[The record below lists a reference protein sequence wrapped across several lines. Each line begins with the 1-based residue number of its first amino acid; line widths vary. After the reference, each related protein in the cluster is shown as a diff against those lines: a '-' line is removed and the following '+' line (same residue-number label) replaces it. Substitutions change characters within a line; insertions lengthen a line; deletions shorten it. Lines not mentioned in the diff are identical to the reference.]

1 VQTLDIERSSQDLSE
16 EKESGIPS
24 MSQPSRAFLVVVGV
38 VSFLLHI
45 YYTPVPLSPYLI
57 SFLSARAAPR
67 PLYLRIEQAVLQ
79 LSLGK
84 LTGLGGGGAGG
95 E

>member
-1 VQTLDIERSSQDLSE
+1 MYNQNISQLLFHPTARYSS
-16 EKESGIPS
+16 
-24 MSQPSRAFLVVVGV
+24 
-38 VSFLLHI
+38 
-45 YYTPVPLSPYLI
+45 
-57 SFLSARAAPR
+57 
-67 PLYLRIEQAVLQ
+67 YLRHAVLQ